1 MIGINGD
8 QAKKLSDEDLV
19 DAFEN
24 SCNGECDRR
33 SEREILRRELMHRL
47 SRRHPLVTKNSKNT
61 E

>member
-33 SEREILRRELMHRL
+33 TEREILRRELMHRL